1 MTEDEK
7 TECRLTYK
15 EGMRIAELAQEP
27 FSKAKRTLWWM
38 MIVGFLFCAAVFA
51 IDNAFPPEAP
61 PEAIEAGFTEAQ
73 SDYIGEHIRG
83 AIFCGSALGFLLSV
97 LSSMVTLSVLQGGIT
112 KGWLKAANEE
122 EKE

>member
-1 MTEDEK
+1 MSEEEEK
-7 TECRLTYK
+7 CRLTYR
-15 EGMRIAELAQEP
+15 EGKRIAELAQEP
-27 FSKAKRTLWWM
+27 FNKAKRALYWM
-38 MIVGFLFCAAVFA
+38 MVVGFLFCAAVFA

-73 SDYIGEHIRG
+73 SDYIGEHIRS
-83 AIFCGSALGFLLSV
+83 AIFCGSVLGFLLSI
-97 LSSMVTLSVLQGGIT
+97 LSSMVALTVLQGGIT

>member
-1 MTEDEK
+1 MSEDEEK
-7 TECRLTYK
+7 CRLTYR
-15 EGMRIAELAQEP
+15 EGKRIAELAQEP
-27 FSKAKRTLWWM
+27 FNKANRALYWM
-38 MIVGFLFCAAVFA
+38 MVVGFLFCVAGFA

-73 SDYIGEHIRG
+73 SDYIGEHIRS
-83 AIFCGSALGFLLSV
+83 AIFGGSVLGFLLSI
-97 LSSMVTLSVLQGGIT
+97 LSSMVALIVLQGGIT

>member
-1 MTEDEK
+1 MSEDEK
-7 TECRLTYK
+7 TACRLTYR

-27 FSKAKRTLWWM
+27 FSKAKRALYWM
-38 MIVGFLFCAAVFA
+38 MVVGFLFCVAFFA

-73 SDYIGEHIRG
+73 SDYIGEHIRS
-83 AIFCGSALGFLLSV
+83 AIFCGSILGFLLSI
-97 LSSMVTLSVLQGGIT
+97 LSSMVALTVLQGGIA